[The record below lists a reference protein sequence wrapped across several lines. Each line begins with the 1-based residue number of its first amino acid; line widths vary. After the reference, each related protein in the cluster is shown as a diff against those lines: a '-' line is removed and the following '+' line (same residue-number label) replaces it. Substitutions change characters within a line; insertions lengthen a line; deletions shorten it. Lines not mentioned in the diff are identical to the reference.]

1 MSEKKQELISL
12 QHQVTN
18 LYDTMKKLAEYIGWE
33 EINTLLVTESNV
45 INHSSSIYHRQEKK
59 SHSTTH
65 LTLMSN
71 SSNIHHHNDF
81 NSSEDILIDDM
92 SIYQDLSH
100 HSQPDTNISCEEQV
114 YRLTAQLTAAYHRI
128 ASLED
133 QLFAIRNTVETR
145 NNGFYHAQ

>member
-1 MSEKKQELISL
+1 MSEKKPELISL
-12 QHQVTN
+12 QHQVTK

-33 EINTLLVTESNV
+33 EINTLLVAESDV
-45 INHSSSIYHRQEKK
+45 VNHSSRIYHLQEKK
-59 SHSTTH
+59 THSSAN
-65 LTLMSN
+65 LSLISN
-71 SSNIHHHNDF
+71 SSDLKHHNNF

-92 SIYQDLSH
+92 SIYKDLSH

-133 QLFAIRNTVETR
+133 QLLAIRNTVETR